1 MYNKTIFLLVIDDKT
16 RDKKLKYDV
25 NREAAKMSAFSSRK
39 IDKYEYLT
47 VKEILPSDQR
57 KLIEQTKLTYS
68 LLGKA

>member
-1 MYNKTIFLLVIDDKT
+1 
-16 RDKKLKYDV
+16 
-25 NREAAKMSAFSSRK
+25 MSAFLSRK